1 MKLKWPGF
9 DAATVAEI
17 EDYLDMEHL
26 TEVSSR
32 VVCGT
37 NLGLEYTYARGHYQ
51 RGGTHH
57 HRPMF
62 EVFGD
67 GVGSALSLGCRMAC
81 PDCDDW
87 SRTARC
93 EYHPEVSLDDHQRQ
107 ARESFDDAWR
117 PEPAPGVGAP
127 AVTLNRVVQTLRNH
141 YYSFEVASSGPRW
154 AIVVE

>member
-9 DAATVAEI
+9 DAATVAEV
-17 EDYLDMEHL
+17 EDYLEMDHL

-32 VVCGT
+32 VADGT
-37 NLGLEYTYARGHYQ
+37 IPGLDYLYARGHYQ

-62 EVFGD
+62 EVFDD
-67 GVGSALSLGCRMAC
+67 GVGSSNSFACRMAC
-81 PDCDDW
+81 PGCDDW

-117 PEPAPGVGAP
+117 PEPTPPPQVQVSP
-127 AVTLNRVVQTLRNH
+127 SVVNVLRDH